1 MRIALVH
8 PPEPYRSIAS
18 NIIQHPI
25 NLAALASYIMQ
36 YGHQVEIWDFA
47 VEPPTRAHLIKR
59 LKSFLPQA
67 IGFSCMTPLIKT
79 GHKMAEAIK
88 STDPSI
94 VTIVGGPHVSAVPV
108 ETLLEFPSFDI
119 GVIGE
124 GEITLKEILDNLQ
137 GGKSPAGL
145 AGTVYRED
153 GDIKVGAWRPL
164 ISDLNELPYPKRE
177 LINFDLY
184 LGSSSP
190 GLSSKIMGITEIFT
204 SRGCPHRCIFC
215 GSHITHRQKVR
226 FRSPE
231 HLMGEIVE
239 CLERFKIE
247 HFTIDDDTFTYGK
260 ERLMKILRGFKELKI
275 SWDCDSRV
283 DSISPEILEAMAD
296 AGCKKVAF
304 GVETGSPRILEL
316 IRKKITVEQIE
327 KAFKWAKKAGILS
340 SAFVMVG
347 SHPSETEEDLK
358 QTLDLL
364 YRTRPDYAL
373 VYIAVPYPGTEL
385 YQMMKEK
392 GFIFTEDWDEFDIVR
407 TEAKWRTD
415 NFMPQDL
422 VKYQKW
428 MYRRYYLRPS
438 FMLRKLLN
446 AHSLKELEYLFGA
459 GFDFIKYVF
468 AKRRKGVAIGARIEA
483 FQSQKGS

>member
-1 MRIALVH
+1 MKVALVH
-8 PPEPYRSIAS
+8 PPEPYSSIAS
-18 NIIQHPI
+18 NITQHPI
-25 NLAALASYIMQ
+25 NLASLAAYIMQ
-36 YGHQVEIWDFA
+36 FGHEVEIWDFA
-47 VEPPTRAHLIKR
+47 AEPPTKEHLINR
-59 LKSFLPQA
+59 LKSFMPQVV
-67 IGFSCMTPLIKT
+67 GFSCMTPLIKT
-79 GHKMAEAIK
+79 GHKMAEIIK
-88 STDPSI
+88 SCDPDI
-94 VTIVGGPHVSAVPV
+94 TTIVGGPHVSAVPK

-124 GEITLKEILDNLQ
+124 GEITLKEILENLKD
-137 GGKSPAGL
+137 GVLPKGL
-145 AGTVYRED
+145 AGTAYRED
-153 GDIKVGAWRPL
+153 GDIKVGPMRPL

-190 GLSSKIMGITEIFT
+190 GLSAKIMRITEIFT

-231 HLMGEIVE
+231 HLMGEIIE
-239 CLERFKIE
+239 CIERFKIE

-260 ERLMKILRGFKELKI
+260 DRLMKILRGFKELKI

-283 DSISPEILEAMAD
+283 DSVSPEILEAMAE

-327 KAFKWAKKAGILS
+327 NAFKWARKAGILS
-340 SAFVMVG
+340 SAFIMIG
-347 SHPSETEEDLK
+347 SHPSETIEDLK
-358 QTLDLL
+358 YTLELL
-364 YRTRPDYAL
+364 YRVRPDFVL

-385 YQMMKEK
+385 YQIMKEK
-392 GFIFTEDWDEFDIVR
+392 GYIFTEDWDEFDIVR
-407 TEAKWRTD
+407 TEAKWRND
-415 NFMPQDL
+415 NFMPDDL

-428 MYRRYYLRPS
+428 MYRKYYLRPG
-438 FMLRKLLN
+438 FILKKLVS
-446 AHSLKELEYLFGA
+446 AHSFKEFEYLFSA
-459 GFDFIKYVF
+459 GFDFVKYVF
-468 AKRRKGVAIGARIEA
+468 GKKRKGEPVGARIEA
-483 FQSQKGS
+483 FSSQKGS